1 MPALR
6 LPGRKGTSSTGKAL
20 GRDLVFLLTVLV
32 GLLGLAR
39 NVAAAG
45 PETWRVEWPRTD
57 FSKHGVPLMEIRS
70 GGPPK
75 DGIPAIDLPQF
86 EQLRDSKAGDRHRAG
101 HFTGHWRRFAGLSVA
116 RSSLARTSF
125 AILALGD
132 GLMRIP
138 QLTARRPA

>member
-1 MPALR
+1 MPPLR
-6 LPGRKGTSSTGKAL
+6 LLDRKGTSSTGTLL

-75 DGIPAIDLPQF
+75 DGIRDRFAAIRAAPGRQSGWLGSAH
-86 EQLRDSKAGDRHRAG
+86 RRHRAG
-101 HFTGHWRRFAGLSVA
+101 HFTGHWRRCAGLSVA
-116 RSSLARTSF
+116 RSGLARSSF

-132 GLMRIP
+132 GL
-138 QLTARRPA
+138 

>member
-6 LPGRKGTSSTGKAL
+6 LLDRKGTSSTGTPL
-20 GRDLVFLLTVLV
+20 GRNLVFLLTVLV

-39 NVAAAG
+39 NVAAPG

-75 DGIPAIDLPQF
+75 DGIPSIDLPQF
-86 EQLRDSKAGDRHRAG
+86 EQLRDGKAAGWAARVADIEPVISPVIGADARAYPLRVLVW
-101 HFTGHWRRFAGLSVA
+101 HEPAL
-116 RSSLARTSF
+116 RSSRSAT
-125 AILALGD
+125 G
-132 GLMRIP
+132 
-138 QLTARRPA
+138 

>member
-45 PETWRVEWPRTD
+45 PETWRVDW
-57 FSKHGVPLMEIRS
+57 
-70 GGPPK
+70 
-75 DGIPAIDLPQF
+75 PQF
-86 EQLRDSKAGDRHRAG
+86 EPLRDSKAGGWAARIADIEPVISLVIGADSRAYPLRVLVW
-101 HFTGHWRRFAGLSVA
+101 HE
-116 RSSLARTSF
+116 
-125 AILALGD
+125 
-132 GLMRIP
+132 
-138 QLTARRPA
+138 PA